1 MKAASGL
8 AQGRHADPALAAQ
21 AVREALAAAALD
33 IAQTVVLYLSSDF
46 ARDPAAAIAAAAR
59 AGQCTQVV
67 GCTAAGVFNETDWVL
82 DAPAAAALVLGD
94 GASLQP
100 AHGDAAQVLTYCAP
114 NALDLAWL
122 QAGAPRFGG
131 VSGDA
136 TGQGPFS
143 VWQSGRVQTDG
154 RCELSVQGARLQID
168 FSQGIYP
175 LTQPARLDKV
185 AGHDVQIIG
194 GIKAMTS
201 LAHELPLSVR
211 APERIPTHLLMAGI
225 PYGAPENAVA
235 EGRFHLLPV
244 IAVNRDDESVTIA
257 NQLEPGMQ
265 LFWALRKPKAAADD
279 MAAMLTRMTENRPA
293 PRFGLMFPCMGRG
306 PMFYGGEDRDQKI
319 LAERYPG
326 LPFIGFYG
334 NGEIAHFDGAN
345 RLLQYSTVLALG
357 YDMSTCIDV

>member
-1 MKAASGL
+1 VKTATGL

-21 AVREALAAAALD
+21 AVRMAMDAAGLD
-33 IAQTVVLYLSSDF
+33 IAQSVVLYLSSEY
-46 ARDPAAAIAAAAR
+46 ARDPHAAISAAAR
-59 AGQCTQVV
+59 AAQCMQVV
-67 GCTAAGVFNETDWVL
+67 GCTAAGVFTEADWVL

-94 GASLQP
+94 GVSLQP
-100 AHGDAAQVLTYCAP
+100 AQSDTAQVLTYSAP
-114 NALDLAWL
+114 NALDMAWL

-143 VWQSGRVQTDG
+143 VWQNARIRDDG
-154 RCELSVQGARLQID
+154 RSELSVHGANLRVDFTQGVHPI
-168 FSQGIYP
+168 S
-175 LTQPARLDKV
+175 QPARLTKV
-185 AGHDVQIIG
+185 AGHDVQAIG
-194 GIKAMTS
+194 SLSALAS
-201 LAHELPLSVR
+201 LARELPLSVR
-211 APERIPTHLLMAGI
+211 APERIPTHQLMAGI
-225 PYGAPENAVA
+225 PYGAPENALA

-244 IAVNRDDESVTIA
+244 VSVNSADQSVTIA
-257 NQLEPGMQ
+257 GQLEPGLE

-279 MAAMLTRMTENRPA
+279 MAAMLTRLCADAPTA

-319 LAERYPG
+319 LAQRFPD

-357 YDMSTCIDV
+357 FDA

>member
-8 AQGRHADPALAAQ
+8 AQGRRVDVELAAQ
-21 AVREALAAAALD
+21 AVRMAMQKAELD
-33 IAQTVVLYLSSDF
+33 IAQSVVLYLSSDF
-46 ARDPAAAIAAAAR
+46 AHEPQAAIAAAAR

-67 GCTAAGVFNETDWVL
+67 GCTAAGLFNETDWVL

-94 GASLQP
+94 GASLQTIQ
-100 AHGDAAQVLTYCAP
+100 ADAAPVLTYCAP
-114 NALDLAWL
+114 NALDFTWL
-122 QAGAPRFGG
+122 QSGPPRFGG

-154 RCELSVQGARLQID
+154 RCGLSVQGAQLRVD

-175 LTQPARLDKV
+175 LTHPARLDKV

-194 GIKAMTS
+194 GIKALAS

-225 PYGAPENAVA
+225 PYGDPINAVA

-244 IAVNRDDESVTIA
+244 IAVNSDDQSVTIA
-257 NQLEPGMQ
+257 NQLQTGTHM
-265 LFWALRKPKAAADD
+265 FWALRKPKAAADD
-279 MAAMLTRMTENRPA
+279 MAAMLTRMTANTTEKPQ
-293 PRFGLMFPCMGRG
+293 FGLMFPCMGRG

-357 YDMSTCIDV
+357 YAC